1 MPSKLDNLRSLADL
15 PPEEHKRLSSIGGK
29 RSVKTRRR
37 NRDIKKA
44 VLAILAQD
52 LPSKNGEKMTGAEG
66 VARALLSGALK
77 GNHKHIQQ
85 LLDLIYGREQK
96 IEMTSPDGSMT
107 PKAATFDLSG
117 FTPEQ
122 LIEMGKAVYRGE

>member
-1 MPSKLDNLRSLADL
+1 MLHPENLIPQSQRT
-15 PPEEHKRLSSIGGK
+15 PEQRREMAANGGRK
-29 RSVKTRRR
+29 SGQVRRR

-44 VLAILAQD
+44 LLAMLGRD
-52 LPSKNGEKMTGAEG
+52 LPSKSGEKLTGAEG
-66 VARALLSGALK
+66 LATAMLKEALK
-77 GNHKHIQQ
+77 GNPKHIQQ
-85 LLDLIYGREQK
+85 ILDLIYGRKQEV
-96 IEMTSPDGSMT
+96 EMTSPDGSMT

>member
-1 MPSKLDNLRSLADL
+1 MPPKLDNLRSLADL

-52 LPSKNGEKMTGAEG
+52 LPSKSGEKMTGAEG

-85 LLDLIYGREQK
+85 LLDLIYGRKQEV
-96 IEMTSPDGSMT
+96 EMKGSVVTNLPDLNIS
-107 PKAATFDLSG
+107 FL
-117 FTPEQ
+117 PEKTD
-122 LIEMGKAVYRGE
+122 GGDGE